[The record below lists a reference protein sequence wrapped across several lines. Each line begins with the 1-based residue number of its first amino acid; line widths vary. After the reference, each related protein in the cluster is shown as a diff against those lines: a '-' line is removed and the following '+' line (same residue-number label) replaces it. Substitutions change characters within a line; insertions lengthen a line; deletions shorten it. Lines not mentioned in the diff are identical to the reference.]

1 MQVKQTTVWL
11 LEGQSSQRD
20 ILLALKAALPADV
33 RLLASH
39 RKFRPEITDC
49 ADASWIEP
57 KDANER
63 VEWVLDMA
71 ITQGVN
77 LVWAGRRGEV
87 YEPHRAR
94 FEAAGVQL
102 ITGALSITDL
112 EDLDHK
118 ANFALRCEQ
127 AGIPVASGWVIETV
141 DELAALI
148 ERYRAQYA
156 LCIKPVHGIF
166 GQGFWRLVDDLD
178 SFLCFLDPDTRRVNT
193 VQFLAAYAQSTSDQI
208 AKPMLLMPY
217 LPGEEYS
224 IDMVC
229 ENGVLI
235 EALARFKQSDKT
247 QLILL
252 SHDVIEL
259 ARRVVALFNCDGVV
273 NMQTKADD
281 SGVHHVLEINAR
293 PSGGIGYTFHSG
305 INLAVIAVFRRLG
318 LAVPPMIGLP
328 NVVVRPLTVSVPVT
342 VPSLI

>member
-1 MQVKQTTVWL
+1 
-11 LEGQSSQRD
+11 
-20 ILLALKAALPADV
+20 
-33 RLLASH
+33 
-39 RKFRPEITDC
+39 
-49 ADASWIEP
+49 
-57 KDANER
+57 
-63 VEWVLDMA
+63 
-71 ITQGVN
+71 
-77 LVWAGRRGEV
+77 
-87 YEPHRAR
+87 
-94 FEAAGVQL
+94 
-102 ITGALSITDL
+102 
-112 EDLDHK
+112 
-118 ANFALRCEQ
+118 
-127 AGIPVASGWVIETV
+127 
-141 DELAALI
+141 
-148 ERYRAQYA
+148 
-156 LCIKPVHGIF
+156 
-166 GQGFWRLVDDLD
+166 
-178 SFLCFLDPDTRRVNT
+178 
-193 VQFLAAYAQSTSDQI
+193 
-208 AKPMLLMPY
+208 
-217 LPGEEYS
+217 
-224 IDMVC
+224 MVC